1 MPLTIHRGTNISHWL
16 SQSARRG
23 DERRKFFTAADV
35 GRLADWPF
43 DHLRLPVDEE
53 QLWDDAGRPIAEAF
67 DLLDGALDW
76 CAEAGLKTIVDL
88 HILRSHHFNAA
99 DKASLFTDPAAAEH
113 LADLWRQ
120 LSARL
125 SSRPNDR
132 VAYELLNEAV
142 APDDED
148 WNRVAT
154 IAFNALR
161 ALEPRRTIVLGSN
174 GFNSATT
181 YDRLRIPDD
190 PEMILTFH
198 YYRPM
203 LITHY
208 RAAWWAGGRDYDGP
222 VHYPGRPI
230 ADGDLPAAAAVLGDE
245 LDQLNQ
251 PYDRGRMEADLA
263 QPLAARRR
271 TGLPLYC
278 GEFGVLHTTPTPIR
292 LAWYRDFLAVLAD
305 RDIAWA
311 NWDYK
316 GGFGLVDADGRPTAI
331 AEVLTAARPSL
342 VSPLPTRRRRGMSDA
357 GGPNDATWFA
367 AGSLHDGTGRGM
379 RRDGAVGACGF

>member
-1 MPLTIHRGTNISHWL
+1 MLPPMPLKLHRGTNISHWL

-23 DERRKFFTAADV
+23 GERRAFFTAADV
-35 GRLADWPF
+35 RRLADWGF

-53 QLWDDAGRPIAEAF
+53 QLWEEDGRPIAEAF
-67 DLLDGALDW
+67 DLLDAALDW
-76 CAEAGLKTIVDL
+76 CAETGLRTVVDL

-120 LSARL
+120 LSSRL
-125 SSRPNDR
+125 SGRPNDA

-142 APDDED
+142 APDDDD
-148 WNRVAT
+148 WNRVAAV
-154 IAFNALR
+154 AFDAIR
-161 ALEPRRTIVLGSN
+161 DLEPQRTIVLGSN
-174 GFNSATT
+174 RFNSATT

-190 PEMILTFH
+190 PQTILTFH

-208 RAAWWAGGRDYDGP
+208 RAGWCVGTRDYDGP
-222 VHYPGRPI
+222 VHYPGRPV
-230 ADGDLPAAAAVLGDE
+230 ADEDLAAVPESMRDQLDE
-245 LDQLNQ
+245 LNQ
-251 PYDRGRMEADLA
+251 PYDRARMAADLA

-278 GEFGVLHTTPTPIR
+278 GEFGVYHVTPPGPR
-292 LAWYRDFLAVLAD
+292 MAWYRDFMAVLNAHG
-305 RDIAWA
+305 IACA

-316 GGFGLVDADGRPTAI
+316 GGFALLDAAGRSTGI
-331 AEVLTAARPSL
+331 AEILLA
-342 VSPLPTRRRRGMSDA
+342 
-357 GGPNDATWFA
+357 
-367 AGSLHDGTGRGM
+367 
-379 RRDGAVGACGF
+379 

>member
-1 MPLTIHRGTNISHWL
+1 MPLTVHRGTNISHWL

-23 DERRKFFTAADV
+23 EERRAFFTQTDV
-35 GRLADWPF
+35 RRLADWGV

-53 QLWDDAGRPIAEAF
+53 QLWDEAGRPIAEAF
-67 DLLDGALDW
+67 DLLDAALDW
-76 CAEAGLKTIVDL
+76 CRDAGLKAIVDL
-88 HILRSHHFNAA
+88 HILRSHHFNAPDA
-99 DKASLFTDPAAAEH
+99 ARLFTDPVAAEH

-125 SSRPNDR
+125 SGRPNDQ

-148 WNRVAT
+148 WNRVAM
-154 IAFNALR
+154 IAFQVAR
-161 ALEPRRTIVLGSN
+161 DLEPHRTIVLGSN
-174 GFNSATT
+174 RCNSPTT

-190 PEMILTFH
+190 PETILTFH

-208 RAAWWAGGRDYDGP
+208 RAHWWAGGRDYDGP

-230 ADGDLPAAAAVLGDE
+230 AEADLAGARAALGDH
-245 LDQLNQ
+245 LDELNQ
-251 PYDRGRMEADLA
+251 PYDRDRMAADLA

-278 GEFGVLHTTPTPIR
+278 GEFGVYHLAPADAR
-292 LAWYRDFLAVLAD
+292 LAWYRDFLSVLD
-305 RDIAWA
+305 NHDIAWA

-316 GGFGLVDADGRPTAI
+316 GNFGLVDADGRPTAI
-331 AEVLTAARPSL
+331 AEVLTA
-342 VSPLPTRRRRGMSDA
+342 
-357 GGPNDATWFA
+357 
-367 AGSLHDGTGRGM
+367 
-379 RRDGAVGACGF
+379 